1 MKKKVTPMA
10 VNIRNLEAEKLAEA
24 VTAITGESK
33 TQAVTKALKERLETL
48 KRRKS
53 RRSVADKLDEV
64 AKHCAALPILDTR
77 SPDEV
82 LGYDDHGLPT

>member
-1 MKKKVTPMA
+1 MA
-10 VNIRNLEAEKLAEA
+10 LNIRNLEAEKLAEA

>member
-1 MKKKVTPMA
+1 MA
-10 VNIRNLEAEKLAEA
+10 LNIRNLEAEKLAEA

-33 TQAVTKALKERLETL
+33 TQAVTKALKDRLETL

-53 RRSVADKLDEV
+53 RHSVADKLDEV